1 MPFDFKKE
9 FESFYQPKTTPEIIT
24 VPQITYAA
32 VRGEGNPNEEGGT
45 YKSAVSVLYGILYT
59 IKMSRRGG
67 NVIDGYFDL
76 VVPPLE
82 GFWGNAEYTNKDR
95 FRWISV
101 LRLPDFVTE
110 EVFEW
115 AKAEAACKKKI
126 DCSAAEMLKINEGL
140 CVQCMH
146 IGSYDNEPL
155 TVSKMDE
162 FLAENNFA
170 NDFTDNRLHH
180 EIYISDPNKCAEEK
194 RKTIIRH
201 PIVAIKK

>member
-9 FESFYQPKTTPEIIT
+9 FKSLYQPNTILEIIT
-24 VPQITYAA
+24 VPPIAYAA
-32 VRGEGNPNEEGGT
+32 VHGEGDPNEEDGA
-45 YKSAVSVLYGILYT
+45 YKSAVGVLNGILYT
-59 IKMSRRGG
+59 IKMSRRSEHA
-67 NVIDGYFDL
+67 IDGYFDF

-82 GFWGNAEYTNKDR
+82 GFWENAEYTNKER
-95 FRWISV
+95 FWWISV

-115 AKAEAACKKKI
+115 AKAETARKKKI
-126 DCSAAEMLKINEGL
+126 DCSAAEMLQVNEGL

-146 IGSYDNEPL
+146 IGSYDNEPQ
-155 TVSKMDE
+155 TVSAMDA
-162 FLAENNFA
+162 FLAENGLA
-170 NDFTDNRLHH
+170 NNLSDNRLHH

-201 PIVAIKK
+201 PIVAI